1 MAKEYGMEQG
11 SSMDLRN
18 GWDFGKKEDR
28 ETAREKLKEERPK
41 LLIGSP
47 ECRMFSQLQRMN
59 PRRDSEEWKRQH
71 AEACLHV
78 QFCCELYREQINRGG
93 YVLHE
98 HPFGASSWK
107 LQCIHEIMNMNGMI
121 KVCADQC

>member
-1 MAKEYGMEQG
+1 MAKEYGMEQV

-18 GWDFGKKEDR
+18 GWDFRKKEDR
-28 ETAREKLKEERPK
+28 EKAREKLKEERPT

-47 ECRMFSQLQRMN
+47 ECRMFSQLQHMS

-78 QFCCELYREQINRGG
+78 QFCCELYREQIKEDTYSTSTRSERPRGNCKA
-93 YVLHE
+93 YKR
-98 HPFGASSWK
+98 S
-107 LQCIHEIMNMNGMI
+107 
-121 KVCADQC
+121 